1 MAVKT
6 IKIQGK
12 KLRLTW
18 AKKIT
23 KQEFLKAYAETFEDV
38 VGAWLELQ
46 VKLSE

>member
-1 MAVKT
+1 MAIKT

-12 KLRLTW
+12 KLRYTW

-23 KQEFLKAYAETFEDV
+23 KGEFLKAYSNTFKDV

>member
-1 MAVKT
+1 MAIKT

-12 KLRLTW
+12 KLRLTS

-23 KQEFLKAYAETFEDV
+23 KGAFLNAYADTFKDV